1 MINYNPREWFTFIFR
16 IHKADTVKKLA
27 PMFCAIAVYSAV
39 IAWLELEVFRLSEK
53 DHLKNITNMHA
64 LLGFVISLL
73 LVFRTNTAYDRWWEG
88 RRQWGLLV
96 NHSRN
101 LAMKL
106 RAMLPAGHPAV
117 DFFRTMIPNYSVAMK
132 DHLRGEH
139 HPSKLEGISG
149 EDLEKMSGGVHVPN
163 YLATLMIKKANE
175 LYRQQ
180 AISGEQLITLDT
192 QLEAFTDIVGACERI
207 KNTPIPFS
215 YSV

>member
-88 RRQWGLLV
+88 RRQWGLLL
-96 NHSRN
+96 ND
-101 LAMKL
+101 L
-106 RAMLPAGHPAV
+106 RRIVRQFIDQLGHI
-117 DFFRTMIPNYSVAMK
+117 R
-132 DHLRGEH
+132 
-139 HPSKLEGISG
+139 
-149 EDLEKMSGGVHVPN
+149 
-163 YLATLMIKKANE
+163 NE
-175 LYRQQ
+175 LIVQERFQF
-180 AISGEQLITLDT
+180 AVLLLFEQ
-192 QLEAFTDIVGACERI
+192 FF
-207 KNTPIPFS
+207 KPFQ
-215 YSV
+215 